1 MQAWEIKRDNDS
13 SKYSFNNVLVYI
25 NQNNIKRRERRGGA
39 KQTKVIVP
47 QPMKGNFIEYSAKKS
62 TIIDSTTGSF
72 NVKIKRL
79 KIVKH

>member
-1 MQAWEIKRDNDS
+1 MDS

-25 NQNNIKRRERRGGA
+25 NQNNIKRRGEGEKRKEK
-39 KQTKVIVP
+39 KQTKFIVT
-47 QPMKGNFIEYSAKKS
+47 SATERKILLIFSKKKKS

-72 NVKIKRL
+72 NVKINRL

>member
-1 MQAWEIKRDNDS
+1 MDS

-25 NQNNIKRRERRGGA
+25 NQNNIKRRGEGEKRKEK
-39 KQTKVIVP
+39 KQTKFIVT
-47 QPMKGNFIEYSAKKS
+47 SATERKIRLIFSKKKKS

-72 NVKIKRL
+72 NVKINRL

>member
-1 MQAWEIKRDNDS
+1 MDS

-25 NQNNIKRRERRGGA
+25 NQNNIKRRGEGEKRKEK
-39 KQTKVIVP
+39 KQTKFIVT
-47 QPMKGNFIEYSAKKS
+47 SATERKILLIFSQKKKKS

-72 NVKIKRL
+72 NVKINRL

>member
-1 MQAWEIKRDNDS
+1 MDS

-25 NQNNIKRRERRGGA
+25 NQNNIKRRGEEKIKKKKKN
-39 KQTKVIVP
+39 KQTKVIEP
-47 QPMKGNFIEYSAKKS
+47 QLPKGNFIEYSEEKKS
-62 TIIDSTTGSF
+62 TIIDSTTDSF